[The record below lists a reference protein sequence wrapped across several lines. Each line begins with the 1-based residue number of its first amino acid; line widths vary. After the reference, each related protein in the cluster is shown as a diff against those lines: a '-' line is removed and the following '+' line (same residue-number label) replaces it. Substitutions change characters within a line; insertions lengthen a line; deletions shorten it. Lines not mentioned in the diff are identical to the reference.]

1 MYREAI
7 LTLIHLANLYMFGE
21 HMQFVVASSIWF
33 LAISLLLL
41 MFSCRM
47 PEQADTFLILWWMGA
62 IIFAI
67 YAKVDSV
74 VINGS
79 RTKPPPSPPLPQYA
93 HISNSISLLCECGS
107 TFNLYLV
114 HTHTLRQAERE
125 GGSKARTQRDKCI
138 DQNVWQH
145 VLVPI
150 RLTPAHTHTRAHVS
164 LHMSYMCVWYICLRG
179 VRQHLCKLKCK

>member
-1 MYREAI
+1 MLLCLPFFDTHPSGKPLYPYR
-7 LTLIHLANLYMFGE
+7 E
-21 HMQFVVASSIWF
+21 HMQFVVLSSIWF
-33 LAISLLLL
+33 LAIPLLLL
-41 MFSCRM
+41 MLCCCCCCCWM
-47 PEQADTFLILWWMGA
+47 PEQADTFLILWWMCA

-79 RTKPPPSPPLPQYA
+79 PTKQRPPASLAQYA

-114 HTHTLRQAERE
+114 HTHTHTDRERQ
-125 GGSKARTQRDKCI
+125 ARTQRDKCI

-150 RLTPAHTHTRAHVS
+150 RLTSVRTHTHAHIS
-164 LHMSYMCVWYICLRG
+164 QYILYGAICAYDISVCAG
-179 VRQHLCKLKCK
+179 